1 MAQWDA
7 LLPPGRVLHLR
18 YEDLVGDLEGT
29 ARALLA
35 HCGLP
40 WEAGVLD
47 FHANARQVATAS
59 VAQVRQPLYATSVG
73 RWRRYAAGLKPLLRA
88 LRQEILDYE
97 RGGGAAGQAAEEE
110 GQPST
115 AALLEQLLDGGG
127 GGEEEDKKGKK
138 RRQGKGGKAA
148 GRARDEL

>member
-18 YEDLVGDLEGT
+18 YEDLVADLEGT

-59 VAQVRQPLYATSVG
+59 AAQVRQPLYATSVG
-73 RWRRYAAGLKPLLRA
+73 RWRGYAAGLKPLLRA
-88 LRQEILDYE
+88 LRRAVLDYE
-97 RGGGAAGQAAEEE
+97 GGAAGRAGPQ

-115 AALLEQLLDGGG
+115 AALLEQLLGG
-127 GGEEEDKKGKK
+127 GGEGEKKGEKD
-138 RRQGKGGKAA
+138 GKAAA